1 MGWVVYY
8 LKSTKHS
15 AKCPFS
21 MYCLPPNWYNF
32 FPALNCTEQHS
43 PTIAHKCRAQKHSD
57 RWTDERPQESALI
70 TARLSQSVN
79 NDISFMHQRVRTHTH
94 THTHTHTRAHTH
106 THTHTGRQHLWAR
119 IAVLA
124 CQPWIFGVALPSCA
138 PCYYYWLYF
147 PDQPLVF
154 SALDCCGVRAYA
166 LITHV
171 HTQAH
176 AHAQTHIYK
185 LTAHTHIHIYAYMQ
199 IHVHIHT
206 THGQVCLNTW
216 W

>member
-79 NDISFMHQRVRTHTH
+79 NDISFMHQRVHTHARTHTH
-94 THTHTHTRAHTH
+94 THTQVGSICERGLLSWPVSREFLESLSLPVRRVIT
-106 THTHTGRQHLWAR
+106 TGYIFL
-119 IAVLA
+119 ISPLFSV
-124 CQPWIFGVALPSCA
+124 PWIVA
-138 PCYYYWLYF
+138 
-147 PDQPLVF
+147 
-154 SALDCCGVRAYA
+154 G
-166 LITHV
+166 
-171 HTQAH
+171 
-176 AHAQTHIYK
+176 
-185 LTAHTHIHIYAYMQ
+185 
-199 IHVHIHT
+199 
-206 THGQVCLNTW
+206 
-216 W
+216 